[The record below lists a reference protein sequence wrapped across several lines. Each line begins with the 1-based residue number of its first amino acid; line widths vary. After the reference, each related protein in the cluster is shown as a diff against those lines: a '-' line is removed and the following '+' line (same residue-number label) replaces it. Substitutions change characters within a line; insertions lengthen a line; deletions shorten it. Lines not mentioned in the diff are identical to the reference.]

1 MSDQFKTNKIKA
13 LAKIYIFFLV
23 APLLVAI
30 FTGKEHGRFLLFIIW
45 PAASFLYSLLYW
57 LTARKYDDEVLKLLA
72 FSRQNTPA
80 ILLHL
85 SLFICVISLCFIFI
99 LVKNHCS
106 F

>member
-1 MSDQFKTNKIKA
+1 MLDQFKTKKIKT
-13 LAKIYIFFLV
+13 LAKIYIFLLV
-23 APLLVAI
+23 APLIVAI
-30 FTGKEHGRFLLFIIW
+30 FIGKEHGRFFLIIIW

-85 SLFICVISLCFIFI
+85 SLFICVISLCFIFV
-99 LVKNHCS
+99 LTKS
-106 F
+106 SY